1 MLLKLKKIFQFRV
14 VSWHH
19 CMGVIP
25 CSRLMCHRYEGVTL
39 RSGEI
44 SFMYVKLLLMV
55 SLEFLRRLI
64 LITSF
69 QDVLLMFVCLSYF
82 S

>member
-1 MLLKLKKIFQFRV
+1 MLLKLKKRFRFRV

-39 RSGEI
+39 RRGEI

-55 SLEFLRRLI
+55 SLEFLRRVI
-64 LITSF
+64 LITSL